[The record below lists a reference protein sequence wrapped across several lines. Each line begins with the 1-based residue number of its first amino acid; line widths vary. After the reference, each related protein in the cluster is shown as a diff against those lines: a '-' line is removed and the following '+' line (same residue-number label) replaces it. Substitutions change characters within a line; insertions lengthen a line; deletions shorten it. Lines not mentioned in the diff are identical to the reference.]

1 MIILEGDYRNWEPLD
16 RETVVT
22 VGVYDGVH
30 LGHRHVF
37 ATMAES
43 GLPIAVVTFRDHPAR
58 VIAPYAAPRLLAPLE
73 RRLELM
79 SELGV
84 YAVGVVDFDEEFMQM
99 SAEDFVTDIVV
110 GTMRA
115 SVVAVGED
123 FRFGYRQQGDI
134 SLLRRMG
141 PALDFRVEVVGI
153 LEDKV
158 PIRSTVIRMALA
170 EGDVG
175 TAARLLGRPHRVI
188 GTVRPGESRGRSIG
202 FPTAN
207 LSVAAN
213 LALPR
218 SGVYAVRVIFGGIEH
233 PGVANLVTRPTFDGT
248 EQVLEAHVLD
258 YVGNLYGREVAIDFI
273 ARLRDEK
280 KFSSVADLIDSIN
293 DDVATA
299 RRILRSNP

>member
-233 PGVANLVTRPTFDGT
+233 PGVANLGTRPTFDGT

>member
-1 MIILEGDYRNWEPLD
+1 MIVREGDHRNWEPLD
-16 RETVVT
+16 VETVVT

-37 ATMAES
+37 ATMART
-43 GLPIAVVTFRDHPAR
+43 GLPISVITFRDHPAR
-58 VIAPYAAPRLLAPLE
+58 VIAPYAAPRLLAPIE
-73 RRLELM
+73 RRLELLA
-79 SELGV
+79 EIGV

-99 SAEDFVTDIVV
+99 SAESFVANIVT

-115 SVVAVGED
+115 AVVVVGED
-123 FRFGYRQQGDI
+123 FRFGYRQQGDV
-134 SLLRRMG
+134 SLLRRLG
-141 PALDFRVEVVGI
+141 PELGFRVEVVGI

-188 GTVRPGESRGRSIG
+188 GTVGPGESRGRSIG

-207 LSVAAN
+207 LIVAAN

-218 SGVYAVRVIFGGIEH
+218 SGVYAVRVVFGGVEH
-233 PGVANLVTRPTFDGT
+233 PGVANLGTRPTFDGT
-248 EQVLEAHVLD
+248 EQVLETHVLD

-299 RRILRSNP
+299 RRILRGEP

>member
-1 MIILEGDYRNWEPLD
+1 MIIREGDYRAWEPLD
-16 RETVVT
+16 RDTVAT

-37 ATMAES
+37 EKMAGT
-43 GLPIAVVTFRDHPAR
+43 GLPISVVTFRDHPAR
-58 VIAPYAAPRLLAPLE
+58 VIAPYAAPRLLAPIA
-73 RRLELM
+73 RRLELLA
-79 SELGV
+79 EVGV
-84 YAVGVVDFDEEFMQM
+84 YAVGVVDFDQEFMQM
-99 SAEDFVTDIVV
+99 SPERFVTDVVV
-110 GTMRA
+110 GKMRA
-115 SVVAVGED
+115 KVVAVGED
-123 FRFGYRQQGDI
+123 FRFGYRQQGDVD
-134 SLLRRMG
+134 LLRRMG
-141 PALDFRVEVVGI
+141 PELGFTVEAVGI

-188 GTVRPGESRGRSIG
+188 GTVGPGESRGRSIG

-207 LSVAAN
+207 LEVAPN

-218 SGVYAVRVIFGGIEH
+218 SGVYAVRVCFGGVEH
-233 PGVANLVTRPTFDGT
+233 PGVANLGTRPTFDGT

-258 YVGNLYGREVAIDFI
+258 YAGNLYGKEVAVDFI

-299 RRILRSNP
+299 RRILRGQP